1 MTERNR
7 RAFLAAG
14 ASALAATAG
23 CSRLPVVGDDDA
35 GVSYDSER
43 LRDVP
48 DLDAVTIPAPH
59 PGPVPNALAETHAN
73 RAAALL
79 AEVPGSPSIPNGV
92 IAARIADDREHAAES
107 IADRTTDLSTL
118 EALDGWRYDRADAA
132 EVRGAYEAAT
142 GDADPESLRERR
154 NVIRA
159 DLRAFRENWTYRG
172 RNVVEAVAVHRNVEN
187 LATDAG
193 DALVPEQS
201 FPADP
206 KAAVSEVGSL
216 VSEVEDARAS
226 IDDAA
231 ALRDAYTDAE
241 MASYGDA
248 IATVAFQLEQ
258 VTVATRNRVDPYVNA
273 ETDVSDF
280 QRDLDETPAEWLF
293 WRTKS
298 TARTSIESMESAIER
313 DDYAT
318 AVAESGRA
326 LVGLLALE
334 AVVEAIQNGEYGMP
348 QSTDAVVDAREQ
360 AVDAVAETATMEPQ
374 PLADVLAVRARSALR
389 DGEREL
395 AGNPDYESYEDV
407 PDQRDV
413 RNAVAMYALAVHAAD
428 AIPPVVERVTAVL
441 RDAVRGGSAVDA

>member
-1 MTERNR
+1 MTERSR

-14 ASALAATAG
+14 ASALAVTAG
-23 CSRLPVVGDDDA
+23 CSRLPFVGDDDSS
-35 GVSYDSER
+35 VSYDSER
-43 LRDVP
+43 LRNVP
-48 DLDAVTIPAPH
+48 DLDAVTIPATH

-79 AEVPGSPSIPNGV
+79 AEVPEDPAIPNGV
-92 IAARIADDREHAAES
+92 VAARIADDREHAAES
-107 IADRTTDLSTL
+107 IADRSTDVSTL
-118 EALDGWRYDRADAA
+118 EAVGGWRYDRTDAA

-142 GDADPESLRERR
+142 GYVDPEGLRERQE
-154 NVIRA
+154 VIRG
-159 DLRAFRENWTYRG
+159 DLRAFRENWAYRG
-172 RNVVEAVAVHRNVEN
+172 RNVVEAVAVHRNVEG

-193 DALVPEQS
+193 DALVPDQP
-201 FPADP
+201 FPANP
-206 KAAVSEVGSL
+206 KDAVFEVGSL

-226 IDDAA
+226 VDDAA
-231 ALRDAYTDAE
+231 ALRDAYTDDE
-241 MASYGDA
+241 MAGYRDA
-248 IATVAFQLEQ
+248 IATAAVRLER
-258 VTVATRNRVDPYVNA
+258 VTDATRHRVDPYVSA
-273 ETDVSDF
+273 ESGVSNF
-280 QRDLDETPAEWLF
+280 QRDLDDTPAEWLF

-348 QSTDAVVDAREQ
+348 QSTDAVVDARER
-360 AVDAVAETATMEPQ
+360 AVDAVVETETMEPHS
-374 PLADVLAVRARSALR
+374 LTDVLAVRARSALR

-395 AGNPDYESYEDV
+395 AGNPDYESHEDV

-428 AIPPVVERVTAVL
+428 AVPPVAERVTAVL
-441 RDAVRGGSAVDA
+441 RDAVRGGSATDG